1 MLTFLIIIFFLSY
14 PLSHLLMKK
23 GLMLDNKPTE
33 KKYKVLKVFFY
44 LPMLNFLISFSYLIL
59 SVIKF
64 KRDFEI

>member
-1 MLTFLIIIFFLSY
+1 
-14 PLSHLLMKK
+14 MKK